1 MHRKCPIFG
10 LCKAWGNKEG
20 TPRDI
25 LSPNSGSPHNG
36 AMLFLILIFAT
47 ITGLAAL
54 YSHLLQECM
63 AATCGRS
70 RRLIAREE
78 DGAEL
83 WTRRCCNYDLRRL
96 GMHGGE
102 RAGDSKARRE
112 VLGGDFLELQ
122 VRELQRR
129 SE

>member
-1 MHRKCPIFG
+1 MEPLKHQE
-10 LCKAWGNKEG
+10 LLW
-20 TPRDI
+20 
-25 LSPNSGSPHNG
+25 PNSGSPHNG

-47 ITGLAAL
+47 ITGLATL

-83 WTRRCCNYDLRRL
+83 WTGRCCNYDLRRL
-96 GMHGGE
+96 GMHGDEG
-102 RAGDSKARRE
+102 AGNSKARRK
-112 VLGGDFLELQ
+112 VLEGEIFGI
-122 VRELQRR
+122 VSRR
-129 SE
+129 VVEEIRVKKLVVQKEAGIMN